1 MTNSTDVVFPYTLAD
16 IERLYQAISQDARYR
31 HYVRI
36 PERICRCLDYFDVP
50 FSRRAVKTRL
60 HSYYLFIGVV
70 DDVIDSSRLE
80 AGREILKQLED
91 RTMICNE
98 ETKQSRTKLV
108 TEILKC
114 HIGVE
119 IYPTVLLKLQE
130 LYQAVVRER
139 QSSTMRAYIEQRRVI
154 GCLTAEV
161 SYLLI
166 RPLLKSEHKDLCR
179 FLKSIGEV
187 GCLID
192 SVIDLRTDNRVGL
205 LSFTP
210 TLKDHL
216 RLTGHMLQ
224 EGLKVTLRHPRL
236 LGLFLEAINDDLYD
250 RLWARVARPASD
262 QSDGKKNKI
271 RLRSVTNTAGLKYL
285 YCRITR
291 LRSSRYWKV
300 GASLNGFARR

>member
-1 MTNSTDVVFPYTLAD
+1 MTNSTEVVLSYMPAD
-16 IERLYQAISQDARYR
+16 IERLYQAISQETRYR

-50 FSRRAVKTRL
+50 SSRRAVKIRL

-91 RTMICNE
+91 RTLIFNE

-114 HIGVE
+114 HISVE
-119 IYPTVLLKLQE
+119 IYALVLVKLQE

-139 QSSTMRAYIEQRRVI
+139 QSSTIRAYIEQRKVI

-166 RPLLKSEHKDLCR
+166 RPLLKSEQKDLCR
-179 FLKSIGEV
+179 FLKHIGEV

-192 SVIDLRTDNRVGL
+192 SVIDLRSDDRLGL
-205 LSFTP
+205 LSFSP
-210 TLKDHL
+210 TIKDHL
-216 RLTGHMLQ
+216 RLASQMLH
-224 EGLKVTLRHPRL
+224 EGLKIILRHPRL
-236 LGLFLEAINDDLYD
+236 LGLFLEAISDDLFD
-250 RLWARVARPASD
+250 RLWARQACPVSD
-262 QSDGKKNKI
+262 QLDGTKN
-271 RLRSVTNTAGLKYL
+271 
-285 YCRITR
+285 
-291 LRSSRYWKV
+291 RYAFGRV
-300 GASLNGFARR
+300 G